1 MNRLLRIALVLL
13 GGAEI
18 LIVHWAFLVARG
30 AGLSLVVAGL
40 GFVVAVVANAFL
52 LSLARSRMRAK
63 GLGLVFSRTWIIG
76 SIAALW
82 AGLLLAT
89 SFVGLG
95 LGLWVIGLFVDVG
108 GSTSA
113 SLLGVGGGVAITF
126 GFGSILW
133 GYLVGQRWV
142 SVNPVELP
150 LVGANGSLSGLRIAQ
165 ITDLHIGPMMRAPKL
180 RGYVDR
186 INRLEPDLI
195 VITGD
200 IFDFD
205 PQYIEEGCVELA
217 RLRARRGVF
226 AVLGNHDVY
235 TGAERVVAGLRQHT
249 EIRVLRDEWV
259 EIDVDGT
266 PICLA
271 GIEDP
276 GVGWREKESEH
287 PALDVL
293 GSEIPSHLPRLLL
306 AHRPSYFA
314 HASRAGFQVVLAGHT
329 HGGQLRFPFAKNF
342 NASRAIAHHTTGRF
356 DMDGSTLYVSQ
367 GLGVAGLPVRLNCPR
382 EISLIRLFDDPSV
395 AVAQ

>member
-1 MNRLLRIALVLL
+1 MNRLLRIALVML

-18 LIVHWAFLVARG
+18 LILHWALLVARG
-30 AGLSLVVAGL
+30 AGLSPGTAAV
-40 GFVVAVVANAFL
+40 GFVVAFVANVFL
-52 LSLARSRMRAK
+52 LSLARSRVRAK
-63 GLGLVFSRTWIIG
+63 GLGLVFSRIWIIG

-82 AGLLLAT
+82 AGLLLAI
-89 SFVGLG
+89 SFVALG
-95 LGLWVIGLFVDVG
+95 LGLLVVGLFVDVG
-108 GSTSA
+108 GSTSSA
-113 SLLGVGGGVAITF
+113 LLSIGGGVAIAF

-133 GYLVGQRWV
+133 GYLIGQRWV
-142 SVNPVELP
+142 SVTPVELP
-150 LVGANGSLSGLRIAQ
+150 MAGVEGALSGLRIAQ

-205 PQYIEEGCVELA
+205 PQYIEEGCTELA
-217 RLRARRGVF
+217 RLRAKRGVF

-235 TGAERVVAGLRQHT
+235 TGTERVVEGIREHT
-249 EIRVLRDEWV
+249 DIRVLRDEWV

-276 GVGWREKESEH
+276 GEGWRAKESEH

-293 GSEIPSHLPRLLL
+293 APKIPSHLPRVLL

-342 NASRAIAHHTTGRF
+342 NVSRVIAHHTSGRF

-382 EISLIRLFDDPSV
+382 EISLIRLFDDKH
-395 AVAQ
+395 

>member
-13 GGAEI
+13 GSAEV
-18 LIVHWAFLVARG
+18 LIAQWVSLVTRG
-30 AGLSLVVAGL
+30 TGLSLGVALGGL
-40 GFVVAVVANAFL
+40 VLAVVANRFL
-52 LSLARSRMRAK
+52 LAAARNRIRAK

-82 AGLLLAT
+82 AGILLAVA
-89 SFVGLG
+89 FA
-95 LGLWVIGLFVDVG
+95 VIGLALAVAGVFVDVG
-108 GSTSA
+108 PATWA
-113 SLLGVGGGVAITF
+113 SVLGYGGGAAVVL

-142 SVNPVELP
+142 SVKPVDLP
-150 LVGANGSLSGLRIAQ
+150 LAGANGSLAGLRIAQ
-165 ITDLHIGPMMRAPKL
+165 ITDIHIGPMMRAPRL
-180 RGYVDR
+180 RRYVDR

-205 PQYIEEGCVELA
+205 PKYVEEGCIELG
-217 RLRARRGVF
+217 RLRAKRGVF

-235 TGAERVVAGLRQHT
+235 TGTELVVAGLREHT

-259 EIDVDGT
+259 EIDVDGASM
-266 PICLA
+266 CLA

-287 PALDVL
+287 PALDAL
-293 GSEIPSHLPRLLL
+293 GPDIPPQLPRLLL
-306 AHRPSYFA
+306 AHRPSYFG
-314 HASRAGFQVVLAGHT
+314 HASRVGFPVVLAGHT

-342 NASRAIAHHTTGRF
+342 NVSRVIAHHTTGRF
-356 DMDGSTLYVSQ
+356 DVNGSTLYVSQ

-382 EISLIRLFDDPSV
+382 EISLIRLED
-395 AVAQ
+395 AA

>member
-1 MNRLLRIALVLL
+1 MNRLLRIALVML

-18 LIVHWAFLVARG
+18 LILHWALLVARG
-30 AGLSLVVAGL
+30 AGLSPETAAV
-40 GFVVAVVANAFL
+40 GFVVAFVANVFL
-52 LSLARSRMRAK
+52 LSLARSRVRAK

-82 AGLLLAT
+82 AGLLLAI
-89 SFVGLG
+89 SFVALG
-95 LGLWVIGLFVDVG
+95 LGLLVVRLFVDVG
-108 GSTSA
+108 ASTSA
-113 SLLGVGGGVAITF
+113 ELLSIGGGVAIAS
-126 GFGSILW
+126 GFGSIFW
-133 GYLVGQRWV
+133 GYLIGQRWV
-142 SVNPVELP
+142 SVTPVELP
-150 LVGANGSLSGLRIAQ
+150 MAGVEGALSGLRIAQ

-205 PQYIEEGCVELA
+205 PQYIEEGCTELA
-217 RLRARRGVF
+217 RLRAKRGVF

-235 TGAERVVAGLRQHT
+235 TGTERVVEGIREHT
-249 EIRVLRDEWV
+249 DIRVLRDEWV
-259 EIDVDGT
+259 EIDVDGA

-276 GVGWREKESEH
+276 GEGWREKESEH
-287 PALDVL
+287 PALDIL
-293 GSEIPSHLPRLLL
+293 APKIPAHLPRVLL

-342 NASRAIAHHTTGRF
+342 NVSRVIAHHTSGRF
-356 DMDGSTLYVSQ
+356 DMEGSTLYVSQ

-382 EISLIRLFDDPSV
+382 EISLIRLFDDKH
-395 AVAQ
+395 